1 MARKKDQPGG
11 LEALRPDIRAAAARL
26 GSRLRD
32 PGDLL
37 PVEGYLHEHE
47 TVRFVVLGTY
57 QRSGGVLVLTDARL
71 LFFHRR
77 VTNPALDLPLGAV
90 ARVTTSAGLS
100 TGEVA
105 LAVGEEMLAVSRI
118 VKADV
123 EPLADAVRRAVEV
136 APDEPPP
143 APAHG
148 AAGPVDPFEAMEKLS
163 ALRDRGVLT
172 EAEFAAKKQ
181 ELLDRL

>member
-1 MARKKDQPGG
+1 MARKKDQANDG
-11 LEALRPDIRAAAARL
+11 LAGLRPDLRAAAARL

-32 PGDLL
+32 PGELA
-37 PVEGYLHEHE
+37 PVPSYLREHE
-47 TVRFVVLGTY
+47 TVRFVALGTY
-57 QRSGGVLVLTDARL
+57 RRAGGVVVLTDARL
-71 LFFHRR
+71 LFFDRR
-77 VTNPALDLPLGAV
+77 VTTPSLDLSLGAIGPV
-90 ARVTTSAGLS
+90 STTAGLS

-105 LAVGEEMLAVSRI
+105 LAVGEDVEAVSRV

-123 EPLADAVRRAVEV
+123 EPLAHAIRRAVEV
-136 APDEPPP
+136 APDEPEP
-143 APAHG
+143 AEPG
-148 AAGPVDPFEAMEKLS
+148 APVDPFVAMEKLS